1 MWLEYFPNSISFV
14 KYTEHATGSRREA
27 PWVSRHEWNKFV
39 MENATEF
46 DKDKISSR
54 SWLVNQ
60 TQLDVANDYL
70 PNWTDLVLAICFSI
84 LIVITIVG
92 NTLVIAAVITTRRL
106 RSVTNCFVSS
116 LAAADLLVGLAVMP
130 PAVLLQLNG
139 GTWELG
145 EVLCDSWVS
154 LDVLLCTASILS
166 LCAISI
172 DRYLAVTQPLIYSRR
187 RRSKRL
193 AGLMIVVVWI
203 LAGAITSP
211 PLLGCFPRARN
222 VVETEKKCSYNM
234 DSSYVVFSAMGSF
247 FLPMLVMLYV
257 YGRISCV
264 IAKRHRSLESADAV
278 SVGENRKSPNESIN
292 CTSVHRRT
300 QRRHFHATGVPSTNH
315 VQSSK
320 KPTVPQSILVSRHS
334 TASIFEGTTSDAGNA
349 ETKSP
354 AALAVP
360 CSEVGSSPCRKIVR
374 TGTLRSHQHS
384 CINRVTRETKTAGTL
399 AVVVGGFVAC
409 WLPFFILYLATPF
422 IPVEPPDPL
431 MPALT
436 WLGWINSA
444 INPFIYAFYSADFR
458 MAFWRLT
465 CRKCLRSR
473 FESNPG
479 AERTPQA
486 APPSWRRQTSRTL
499 ERSTAPIASHCGS
512 TSLERV
518 PTDRRILT

>member
-1 MWLEYFPNSISFV
+1 M
-14 KYTEHATGSRREA
+14 A
-27 PWVSRHEWNKFV
+27 
-39 MENATEF
+39 
-46 DKDKISSR
+46 
-54 SWLVNQ
+54 NQ
-60 TQLDVANDYL
+60 TANYYGDVYQWNHTVSTIDRDTQSEYYL
-70 PNWTDLVLAICFSI
+70 PNWTDLVLAGLFTM
-84 LIVITIVG
+84 LIIVTIVG

-130 PAVLLQLNG
+130 PAVLLQLTG

-193 AGLMIVVVWI
+193 AGLMIVAVWV

-211 PLLGCFPRARN
+211 PLLGCFPRATNRD
-222 VVETEKKCSYNM
+222 TKKCSYNM
-234 DSSYVVFSAMGSF
+234 DSSYVIFSAMGSF

-264 IAKRHRSLESADAV
+264 IASRHRNLEATES
-278 SVGENRKSPNESIN
+278 ENIRPRRNVLIERAKSIRARKTE
-292 CTSVHRRT
+292 CVATSVTCDR
-300 QRRHFHATGVPSTNH
+300 ASDDAEPPST
-315 VQSSK
+315 SK
-320 KPTVPQSILVSRHS
+320 KS
-334 TASIFEGTTSDAGNA
+334 G
-349 ETKSP
+349 
-354 AALAVP
+354 
-360 CSEVGSSPCRKIVR
+360 IV
-374 TGTLRSHQHS
+374 RSHQQS
-384 CINRVTRETKTAGTL
+384 CINRVARETKTAATL

-422 IPVEPPDPL
+422 VPVEPPDIL

-458 MAFWRLT
+458 LAFWRLT
-465 CRKCLRSR
+465 CRKCFKTRTNLDRSNR
-473 FESNPG
+473 KLP
-479 AERTPQA
+479 
-486 APPSWRRQTSRTL
+486 APANWKKDNI
-499 ERSTAPIASHCGS
+499 EDVKIG
-512 TSLERV
+512 E
-518 PTDRRILT
+518 

>member
-1 MWLEYFPNSISFV
+1 M
-14 KYTEHATGSRREA
+14 A
-27 PWVSRHEWNKFV
+27 
-39 MENATEF
+39 
-46 DKDKISSR
+46 
-54 SWLVNQ
+54 NQ
-60 TQLDVANDYL
+60 TANYYGDVYQWNHTVSTIDRDTQSEYYL
-70 PNWTDLVLAICFSI
+70 PNWTDLVLAGLFTM
-84 LIVITIVG
+84 LIIVTIVG

-130 PAVLLQLNG
+130 PAVLLQLTG

-193 AGLMIVVVWI
+193 AGLMIVAVWV

-211 PLLGCFPRARN
+211 PLLGCFPRATNRD
-222 VVETEKKCSYNM
+222 TKKCSYNM
-234 DSSYVVFSAMGSF
+234 DSSYVIFSAMGSF

-264 IAKRHRSLESADAV
+264 IASRHRNLEATESENIRPRRNILIERAKSIRVRKTECVTSSVICDRASDDA
-278 SVGENRKSPNESIN
+278 EP
-292 CTSVHRRT
+292 
-300 QRRHFHATGVPSTNH
+300 PST
-315 VQSSK
+315 SK
-320 KPTVPQSILVSRHS
+320 KS
-334 TASIFEGTTSDAGNA
+334 G
-349 ETKSP
+349 
-354 AALAVP
+354 
-360 CSEVGSSPCRKIVR
+360 IV
-374 TGTLRSHQHS
+374 RSHQQS
-384 CINRVTRETKTAGTL
+384 CINRVARETKTAATL

-409 WLPFFILYLATPF
+409 WLPFFILYLVTPF
-422 IPVEPPDPL
+422 VPVEPPDIL

-458 MAFWRLT
+458 LAFWRLT
-465 CRKCLRSR
+465 CRKCFKTRTNLDRSNR
-473 FESNPG
+473 KLP
-479 AERTPQA
+479 
-486 APPSWRRQTSRTL
+486 APANWKKDNI
-499 ERSTAPIASHCGS
+499 EDVKIG
-512 TSLERV
+512 E
-518 PTDRRILT
+518 